1 MATLRRFEASRRLP
15 FVWQFLQKRN
25 GSAPVVAT
33 TLQQLQLEL
42 LQMCFHK
49 AHRLLTKCSL
59 YPSLRTL
66 NLRTGAL
73 LEANK
78 FTPKQNNVLGKK
90 SAGSSPSLR
99 KKRNGLCA
107 EPRISSKD
115 NYRISTDPSDPAR
128 SSPSARSPGHPGELS
143 TTACPPLPWRCAC
156 KPPRSSPG
164 APSGASARG
173 RCR

>member
-25 GSAPVVAT
+25 GSVPVVAT

-42 LQMCFHK
+42 LQTCSHK
-49 AHRLLTKCSL
+49 A
-59 YPSLRTL
+59 
-66 NLRTGAL
+66 LRTGAL

-115 NYRISTDPSDPAR
+115 NYRISTDPSEPAR